1 MDLKKTKNNN
11 NNKKNTHTL
20 GYRLNIFQNIAY
32 FVFNRRRKN
41 SLQAWNDMK
50 ASELQHFNFGVND
63 NLRQFHCDLNFAWAY
78 RPPLS
83 LIRQI

>member
-1 MDLKKTKNNN
+1 
-11 NNKKNTHTL
+11 
-20 GYRLNIFQNIAY
+20 
-32 FVFNRRRKN
+32 
-41 SLQAWNDMK
+41 MK

-78 RPPLS
+78 RPSSS